1 MGSIKDKSE
10 GYTPPTTLN
19 VSELK
24 RISVDVE
31 IFEKTGQKKDGEVF
45 SYNAIEINKQE
56 YRVPISVL
64 KQLKEQLKENPKMK
78 YFKVNKSGSGFDTT
92 YIVIPLKD

>member
-1 MGSIKDKSE
+1 MTTLKSKSE
-10 GYTPPTTLN
+10 QYTAPTTLN

-45 SYNAIEINKQE
+45 SYHAIEINKQE

-64 KQLKEQLKENPKMK
+64 KQLKEHLSENKNLK